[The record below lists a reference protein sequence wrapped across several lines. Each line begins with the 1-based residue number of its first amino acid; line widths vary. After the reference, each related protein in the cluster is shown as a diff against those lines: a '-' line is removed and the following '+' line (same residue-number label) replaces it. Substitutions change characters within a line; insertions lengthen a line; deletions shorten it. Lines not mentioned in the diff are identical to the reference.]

1 MKRWY
6 MILLCVCYYGGML
19 SLAGCGAKTP
29 GQGEEDPAK
38 IEAES
43 GDQPPAEEPKAEEPK
58 EEGAKEEK

>member
-29 GQGEEDPAK
+29 DPDEDPASR
-38 IEAES
+38 IEAE
-43 GDQPPAEEPKAEEPK
+43 GQEEPPAEEPKEEEPK
-58 EEGAKEEK
+58 EEEPKEEE